1 MATGKLKTLFRLTLK
16 LHESSASPS
25 LYGRNL
31 MMTSSIANSFRVTG
45 PLCVKFNGHRWIP
58 GIKASDAEPSRSLWR
73 HCYVT
78 FNGGFHTERN
88 SDAETVST
96 ISWRR
101 HGYKSYHT
109 FHEDIIG
116 TFVKCGGHLT
126 VEQHP
131 RDIRCAGFS
140 KARKRIN
147 LKLLEVNRVRYIWLP
162 RSLPGIIQINNM
174 LNNYALQWR
183 HSGCDGVS
191 NNQPNDF
198 LLNRLFSADQRKH
211 QSSASLVFWG
221 ELTGDRW
228 IPRTKGKYSGKY
240 FHLMTSSWAFL

>member
-1 MATGKLKTLFRLTLK
+1 
-16 LHESSASPS
+16 
-25 LYGRNL
+25 
-31 MMTSSIANSFRVTG
+31 MTRS
-45 PLCVKFNGHRWIP
+45 HRAHYDVIV
-58 GIKASDAEPSRSLWR
+58 I
-73 HCYVT
+73 YVT

-96 ISWRR
+96 ISWRH

-174 LNNYALQWR
+174 LNNSALQWR
-183 HSGCDGVS
+183 HSGRDGVS
-191 NNQPNDF
+191 NNQPNDC

-221 ELTGDRW
+221 ELTGEFPAQRASTAENISIW
-228 IPRTKGKYSGKY
+228 WRQHGLFYNSGCVD
-240 FHLMTSSWAFL
+240 TAISSVLLQHMEAWGLRY